1 MIFLVA
7 NGFYLSIRKVVD
19 FVSKR
24 IIFHIDVNS
33 AYLSWT
39 AVRMLQLGET
49 TEDIREIPSIIGGN
63 SDERHGIVLAKSIPA
78 KKYKIQTG
86 EPVIDALKKCPELKV
101 FKPNYRLY
109 MDSSNA
115 MYKLLSEYSPQIQR
129 YSVDE
134 VFMDASHYK
143 DNYMEKAIEI
153 QSRIRSELGFNVN
166 VGISTN
172 KLLAKMAS
180 DFNPK
185 NSIHTLFQNEIED
198 KMWPLPVEDLFMVGR
213 ATKKKLD
220 RLNINTIGELAKF
233 DLDIL
238 ESIFKSHGKVIRNYA
253 NGIEDSEVRKY
264 NYIEVKGI
272 GNSTT
277 IAWDVTTKD
286 EALKIILS
294 LTESVCSRL
303 RSNNSLCKV
312 VSVSLKDYGFERYIH
327 QRTLSNY
334 TDSTDEIYKELT
346 KAFIESW
353 RGEPIRQIGVRVTKL
368 CSNEFFQSS
377 LFDCKRL
384 DKQRALDKTI
394 DNLRERYGNASVVRS
409 TFLNSGIKPINGGNG
424 EDDYPMMGSIL

>member
-1 MIFLVA
+1 M
-7 NGFYLSIRKVVD
+7 NE
-19 FVSKR
+19 R

-49 TEDIREIPSIIGGN
+49 TEDIRDIPAIIGGN

-78 KKYKIQTG
+78 KKYNIQTG
-86 EPVIDALKKCPELKV
+86 EPVVDALKKCPNLKI
-101 FKPNYRLY
+101 FKPNYKLY

-115 MYKLLSEYSPQIQR
+115 MFNLLSEYSPKIQR

-134 VFMDASHYK
+134 VFMDISHYK
-143 DNYMEKAIEI
+143 DNYMEKAKEI
-153 QSRIRSELGFNVN
+153 KNRIRKELGFNVN
-166 VGISTN
+166 IGISTN

-185 NSIHTLFQNEIED
+185 NSIHTLFQDEIKE

-213 ATKKKLD
+213 ATKRKLD
-220 RLNINTIGELAKF
+220 KLNINTIGELAIF
-233 DLDIL
+233 DLEIL
-238 ESIFKSHGKVIRNYA
+238 ESIFKSHGKVIKNYA
-253 NGIEDSEVRKY
+253 NGIENSEVRKY

-277 IAWDVTTKD
+277 IAWDVTSKE

-294 LTESVCSRL
+294 LTESVCIRL
-303 RSNNSLCKV
+303 RNTNSLCKV
-312 VSVSLKDYGFERYIH
+312 VSISIKNFGFKRYIH
-327 QRTLSNY
+327 QRTLQNY
-334 TDSTDEIYKELT
+334 TDSTEEIYKELT
-346 KAFIESW
+346 KAFTDMW
-353 RGEPIRQIGVRVTKL
+353 RGEPIRQIGVRVMKL

-384 DKQRALDKTI
+384 DKQKALDKTI
-394 DNLRERYGNASVVRS
+394 DSLRERYGNNSVIRS
-409 TFLNSGIKPINGGNG
+409 TFLYSGIKPINGGVG
-424 EDDYPMMGSIL
+424 EEDYPMMGSIL